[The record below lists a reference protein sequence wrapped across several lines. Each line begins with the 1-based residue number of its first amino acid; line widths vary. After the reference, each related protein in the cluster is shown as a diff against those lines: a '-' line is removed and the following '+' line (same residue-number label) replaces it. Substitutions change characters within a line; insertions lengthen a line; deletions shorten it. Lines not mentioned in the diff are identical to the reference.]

1 MIRNPLKMNDREAQL
16 HLLEVLKGACEQAR
30 RLGNAA
36 VAKAAIRWEE
46 RLGQQMD
53 KLSKAEQPQEPAAA

>member
-1 MIRNPLKMNDREAQL
+1 MNDKQAEI

-36 VAKAAIRWEE
+36 VAKAAIRWEQRFGAQLE
-46 RLGQQMD
+46 
-53 KLSKAEQPQEPAAA
+53 KLDADSGAPTEPETAAA